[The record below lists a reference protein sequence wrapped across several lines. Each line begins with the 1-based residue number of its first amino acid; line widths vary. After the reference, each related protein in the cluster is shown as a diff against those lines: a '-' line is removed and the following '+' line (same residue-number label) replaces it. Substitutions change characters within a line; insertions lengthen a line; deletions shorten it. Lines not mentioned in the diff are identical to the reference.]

1 MFEVPERFNAGTLVD
16 RNLEAGRGA
25 KVAIRCAGEELTYAQ
40 LHERICAA
48 GTALRERG
56 VGREDRVL
64 MILDDSPTFVALF
77 LGAMRIGAV
86 PAPVS
91 FLDTTEN
98 FLHYARDSYAKV
110 IVTEDAIVQRVPG
123 ATSRTAFEAEMG
135 PGGETDPVDTHR
147 DDMAFWLFSGGST
160 GFPKGVVHLHHD
172 IPYTCETYA
181 REILQISESD
191 VTFSSTKLY
200 HAYGLGNNLTFP
212 YWVGAT
218 TVLRPGR
225 PDPKGLLQTAQEQR
239 PSLFFSVPTLYGAMV
254 NLPDAK
260 DHDLSS
266 VRMCVSAAEP
276 LAPEVL
282 RRWQACFDLD
292 IVDGIGSTE
301 MLHIYCSNRPGD
313 VKPGSSGKPVPGY
326 ELHLLDEARRPVPQG
341 DVGNLYV
348 KGDSALAFYWH
359 QHEKTRK
366 AIHGDLFFTG
376 DRYRETDD
384 GYFVYEGRA
393 DDMIKVG
400 GLWAS
405 PIEIENVLVE
415 HPRVLEAAAIGIDAD
430 YTTRVK
436 AFIVT
441 RGDQGDD
448 ALVTELQ
455 AWCKDR
461 LRRYEYPH
469 FIAFVEELPKTP
481 TGKIQRYKLREPA

>member
-1 MFEVPERFNAGTLVD
+1 MLVD
-16 RNLEAGRGA
+16 RRLEAGHAG
-25 KVAIRCAGEELTYAQ
+25 KVAIRCAGESVTYGQ
-40 LHERICAA
+40 LHDRICRV
-48 GTALRERG
+48 GNVLEALG
-56 VGREDRVL
+56 IGREDRVL

-77 LGAMRIGAV
+77 LGAMRAGAV

-98 FLHYARDSYAKV
+98 FAHYARDSYAKL
-110 IVTEDAIVQRVPG
+110 IVAEDALLERLPEG
-123 ATSRTAFEAEMG
+123 TMARSGFETLLAEAAG
-135 PGGETDPVDTHR
+135 DRDPADTHR

-172 IPYTCETYA
+172 IEYTCETYA
-181 REILQISESD
+181 KEILRIREDD

-225 PDPKGLLQTAQEQR
+225 PDPRGLLETAAEQR
-239 PSLFFSVPTLYGAMV
+239 PTLFFSVPTLYGAMV
-254 NLPDAK
+254 NLEDAFSF
-260 DHDLSS
+260 DLSS

-282 RRWQACFDLD
+282 RRWQNCFGLD

-301 MLHIYCSNRPGD
+301 LLHIYCSNRPGD
-313 VKPGSSGKPVPGY
+313 VRPGTSGSPVPGY
-326 ELHLLDEARRPVPQG
+326 ELVLLDELHAPVADG
-341 DVGNLYV
+341 DVGNLWV
-348 KGDSALAFYWH
+348 RGDSALAYYWH
-359 QHEKTRK
+359 QHEKTK
-366 AIHGDLFFTG
+366 AAIHGDLFFTG
-376 DRYRETDD
+376 DRYRVNAQGD
-384 GYFVYEGRA
+384 YVYEGRA

-405 PIEIENVLVE
+405 PIEIENALVE
-415 HPRVLEAAAIGIDAD
+415 HPRVLEAAAVGIDAD

-436 AFIVT
+436 AFVIA
-441 RGDQGDD
+441 RGEPGDD
-448 ALVTELQ
+448 GLVAELQ
-455 AWCKDR
+455 EWCKTR

-469 FIAFVEELPKTP
+469 FIEFVDDLPKTP
-481 TGKIQRYKLREPA
+481 TGKIQRYKLRG